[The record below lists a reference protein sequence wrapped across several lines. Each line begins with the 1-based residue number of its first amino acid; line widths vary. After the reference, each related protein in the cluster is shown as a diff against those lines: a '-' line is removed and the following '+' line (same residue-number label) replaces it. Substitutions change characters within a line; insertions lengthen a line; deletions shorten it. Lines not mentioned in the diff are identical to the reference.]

1 MENMMKL
8 SKETTEV
15 LKNFSTINMSILF
28 KVGQQLKTV
37 SPQKTVMA
45 IANISE
51 TLPLEFAVYDLNK
64 FLGTLSMFEDPDLA
78 FGEKQVRISNGT
90 GAVASLTYAS
100 KEAIV
105 SAPDKDVTL
114 PSAEINVSL
123 EEKALTSALRAAG
136 VMGLPELC
144 FVGRDGQTLVTACD
158 TNNDSADGWEMPV
171 GTSDANYKMIFRLD
185 NLKLLPR
192 DYDVIISSK
201 GIAKFS
207 SKKNDV
213 TYFVATETGSKYA
226 A

>member
-1 MENMMKL
+1 
-8 SKETTEV
+8 
-15 LKNFSTINMSILF
+15 
-28 KVGQQLKTV
+28 
-37 SPQKTVMA
+37 
-45 IANISE
+45 
-51 TLPLEFAVYDLNK
+51 
-64 FLGTLSMFEDPDLA
+64 
-78 FGEKQVRISNGT
+78 
-90 GAVASLTYAS
+90 
-100 KEAIV
+100 
-105 SAPDKDVTL
+105 
-114 PSAEINVSL
+114 
-123 EEKALTSALRAAG
+123 
-136 VMGLPELC
+136 
-144 FVGRDGQTLVTACD
+144 LVTACD